1 MLCGRGTG
9 SASAGAWNL
18 LLDLGEFVESVDLLD
33 GGLRN
38 CGLCGM
44 EKVKKKKLIVNMP
57 R

>member
-44 EKVKKKKLIVNMP
+44 EKVKKKKVDS
-57 R
+57 